1 VPLPHCACLSS
12 YEKLTLAYERIM
24 ENIAY
29 YIKIISV
36 SAIPILLAIILHEV
50 GHGWVANRLGD
61 PTAKHAGRLTLNPI
75 SHVDIFGT
83 IILPILLLVTT
94 AGKVVFGY
102 AKPVPVNPY
111 NLRDPKKDMIWVAG
125 AGPLTN
131 FILAILS
138 AILLRLLSL
147 LDPALLHV
155 HSRLLQGLNLGHS
168 VLYPLALMCL
178 TSIQINIVLGLFNLI
193 PIPPADGGR
202 IMVGLLP
209 QKQAEFYSK
218 IEPFGMIILFVLI
231 FFDDQIGVLSR
242 ILYPMISFMTRLLI
256 WI

>member
-1 VPLPHCACLSS
+1 
-12 YEKLTLAYERIM
+12 M
-24 ENIAY
+24 ESIAY
-29 YIKIISV
+29 YIKIISI
-36 SAIPILLAIILHEV
+36 SAIPVLLAIILHEI

-75 SHVDIFGT
+75 PHIDIFGT
-83 IILPILLLVTT
+83 IILPAILLITN
-94 AGKVVFGY
+94 AGILFGW
-102 AKPVPVNPY
+102 AKPVPINPY
-111 NLRDPKKDMIWVAG
+111 NLREPRKDMMWIAG
-125 AGPLTN
+125 AGPMTN
-131 FILAILS
+131 LVLAVLS
-138 AILLRLLSL
+138 AILLRMLSL

-155 HSRLLQGLNLGHS
+155 HSQLLHGLDLGHS
-168 VLYPLALMCL
+168 LLYPLALMCL

-209 QKQAEFYSK
+209 PKQAEFYSK

-231 FFDDQIGVLSR
+231 LFDDKIGILSR

-256 WI
+256 RI